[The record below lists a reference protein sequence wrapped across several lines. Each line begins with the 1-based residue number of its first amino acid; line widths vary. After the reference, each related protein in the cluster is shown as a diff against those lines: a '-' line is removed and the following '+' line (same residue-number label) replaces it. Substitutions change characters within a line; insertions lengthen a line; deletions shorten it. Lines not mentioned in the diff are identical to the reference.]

1 MSTTSAEEH
10 GRPGGTVVTETAAE
24 AIAEEERERFY
35 SRDDEYAERHVY
47 VPHKVGLPPLGHY
60 LTLVWQRRHF
70 AFELSRTT
78 MRAKHF
84 NTAFGQLWLLLNP
97 LLLGLVYFLLV
108 DLIRHHPR
116 PLTFFAHLLGG
127 LFLYQIVQTGANEG
141 ANSVV
146 RGGGLILNTAFPRTL
161 LPMASMATAFKRFL
175 PTMLV
180 WLVIHFAAGKGLTV
194 SMLWAPVI
202 VVMVTVF
209 AAGVAMFCAAVE
221 VYFRDLSSFLPYL
234 LRIWMYI
241 SPVLY
246 YWEDVPAHIRRWL
259 LLNPLASMLASW
271 SDVLNK
277 GVSPHPGLM
286 AIGSAFAIFSVVF
299 GALFFISRERD
310 FAVRI

>member
-1 MSTTSAEEH
+1 MSTTSAEEK
-10 GRPGGTVVTETAAE
+10 RPGGTVVTESESE
-24 AIAEEERERFY
+24 ADGRREHQRAIY
-35 SRDDEYAERHVY
+35 RDDEYAEHHVY
-47 VPHKVGLPPLGHY
+47 LPHKVGLPPLARY
-60 LTLVWQRRHF
+60 IKLVWQRREF

-84 NTAFGQLWLLLNP
+84 DTAFGQFWLLLNP
-97 LLLGLVYFLLV
+97 LLLGAVYFLLV

-116 PLTFFAHLLGG
+116 PLSFFAHLLGG
-127 LFLYQIVQTGANEG
+127 LFLYQIVQTGATEG

-161 LPMASMATAFKRFL
+161 LPLASMTTAVKRFA

-180 WLVIHFAAGKGLTV
+180 WFVIHFASGKGLTV
-194 SMLWAPVI
+194 SMLWAPLL
-202 VVMVTVF
+202 VVMITVF
-209 AAGVAMFCAAVE
+209 AAGVAMFCAAAE

-246 YWEDVPAHIRRWL
+246 YWEDVPYHIRRWL
-259 LLNPLASMLASW
+259 VFNPLASILASW

-277 GVSPHPGLM
+277 GHDPHPGLM
-286 AIGSAFAIFSVVF
+286 AIGGAWAIFALVV